1 VKRAAKIIGG
11 IFAVLLVLV
20 LAAAIGAYLFVTS
33 DYVRA
38 QIENRADTASG
49 RKTKIGKV
57 EVDWSWTPTLRL
69 DNVALSNA
77 DWAETPH
84 MFEAKR
90 IELQIE
96 LWPLLRGN
104 IVMPRLRLEQPV
116 IDIEQN
122 DKDDLNWDFEE
133 SPVAGGAV
141 RQVKP
146 EQRSGTPL
154 IGRLEIVGGHVSYSD
169 AKRKLQ
175 LTGSALTASG
185 KAGDEDQVQLGLK
198 GTLENKPLSVRL
210 TGGSA
215 LMLRDSKEPYPLDL
229 AVDYGD
235 THLTIKGTLDDPF
248 QFQGARVQLTLSG
261 QDMSDVF
268 PLLGIPGPPTPPYR
282 IAGNLSRAPGIWHLD
297 QMNLHAGDSDL
308 GGGIEIDQHSKPS
321 KLTANLVSQH
331 LAFADLAPLIGAT
344 PGKRGN
350 VSAQQRQTEEK
361 LEAKSEIFPD
371 VPMQVE
377 RLRAMN
383 MDVSLYARKV
393 VAPNYLPV
401 SAINMHVR
409 VQDGQA
415 IVDPLT
421 LGVAG
426 GTVAGQM
433 TVDARS
439 DNPAARIGL
448 RYQDVDLGAFFRGS
462 DYFDTTHG
470 KLQGHVAL
478 AGNGRSLAQVM
489 SSSSGDFVLGSTGG
503 SISSLLVSLAGLQ
516 IADALVLYITGDD
529 SIPIGCAMGR
539 MVFDH
544 GVASFDRMVMDT
556 QKSVVHIAGTV
567 SLPAQAVDAKI
578 TADPKQFSLLDLHG
592 PVVVQGKI
600 RSPDISIGRVIPI
613 PTPDFGGAKDV
624 DCRAL
629 LQALESAK
637 P

>member
-1 VKRAAKIIGG
+1 MKRAAKIIGG
-11 IFAVLLVLV
+11 IFAVLFVLVLV
-20 LAAAIGAYLFVTS
+20 AGIGVYLFVTS

-49 RKTKIGKV
+49 RKTKIDKV
-57 EVDWSWTPTLRL
+57 EVEWSWTPTLRL

-77 DWAETPH
+77 DWAKTPH

-116 IDIEQN
+116 VDIEQN

-133 SPVAGGAV
+133 SPVANGAV
-141 RQVKP
+141 RQMKP

-175 LTGSALTASG
+175 LTGNALTASG

-235 THLTIKGTLDDPF
+235 THLTLKGTLDDPF
-248 QFQGARVQLTLSG
+248 QFQGAKVQLTLSG
-261 QDMSDVF
+261 QDLSDVF

-282 IAGNLSRAPGIWHLD
+282 IAGNLSREPGIWHLD

-308 GGGIEIDQHSKPS
+308 GGGIEIDQRSKPS

-350 VSAQQRQTEEK
+350 VSTQQRQTEQQ

-377 RLRAMN
+377 RLRTMN

-393 VAPNYLPV
+393 VAPDYLPV
-401 SAINMHVR
+401 STINMHVR

-415 IVDPLT
+415 VVDPLT

-439 DNPAARIGL
+439 DNPVARVDL
-448 RYQDVDLGAFFRGS
+448 HYQDVDLGAFFRGS

-578 TADPKQFSLLDLHG
+578 TADPKKFSLLDLHG
-592 PVVVQGKI
+592 PVVVRGKI